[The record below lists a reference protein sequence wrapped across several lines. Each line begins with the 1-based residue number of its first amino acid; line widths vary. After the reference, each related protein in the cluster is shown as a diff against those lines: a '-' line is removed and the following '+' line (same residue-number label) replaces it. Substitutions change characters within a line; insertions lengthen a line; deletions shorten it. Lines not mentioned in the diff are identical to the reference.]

1 MIPTVQAYDFS
12 VVAPSGQ
19 TLYFNRLSD
28 NTVEVTYEYGSGPYY
43 TTSPTGDLVI
53 PATVTFN
60 DVTYNVIRIR
70 SYAFC
75 DCSDL
80 TSVIIPSSVTTIGS
94 NAFSDCSSLTSVT
107 IPSSV
112 TTIGSMAFSYCW
124 RLASVTIPN
133 GVTSIV
139 NETFYGVRHIEYHGT
154 ATGAPWGAYTIN
166 GVTDGGFVYAD
177 ESKTELIAYIGNA
190 TEVTIPSI
198 VTSIG
203 YRAFSYCTSLT
214 SVSIPSTVTSIGE
227 EAFAYCRSLA
237 SVVIPDGVTSIGTR
251 AFSEVRHIE
260 YHGTAT
266 GDRWG
271 ASTMNGVIDGDFVYA
286 DENRTELIAYIG
298 TAMEVTIPSSVTT
311 IGNRAFSYCTSLT
324 SVTIPD
330 GVTSIGDN
338 AFSGCSSLTSVT
350 IPSSVTTIGNGAF
363 SFCTSLTSV
372 TIPDGVTSIG
382 NSAFSECSSLT
393 SVTIPSSVTAI
404 GGYAFSYCSSL
415 TSVTILDGVTSIG
428 GGAFSDCSSLT
439 SVTIPSSVTTIGSMA
454 FSYCSMLTEIHSMSF
469 EPPSV
474 EHPSYI
480 IGGSGRYNISLYV
493 PCNAISIYQ
502 TTPEWKRFNNIQG
515 EMEYTVSIADSYH
528 GSVAIVQPTCEDNTA
543 TLTATADEDF
553 YFDHWS
559 DGSIDNPHIITVIS
573 DTTLSAYF
581 MKLVHD
587 TIRISNN
594 YYQYDTTIVNIYDT
608 VINNY
613 YQYDTTIVNI
623 YDTVINNYY
632 QYDTTMVNNQ
642 YYDTVFVTNYYHD
655 TVIVNN
661 YVYDTIYLNRYIFDT
676 VYIHDTVFVD
686 QTGINGVETVNAK
699 IYQRDGRIVVEGAD
713 GNMVT
718 LYDVT
723 GRILA
728 TKQDYGKPL
737 HFDIP
742 ASGTYMIKIGNYQ
755 ARKVVVIR

>member
-350 IPSSVTTIGNGAF
+350 IPSSVTTIG
-363 SFCTSLTSV
+363 
-372 TIPDGVTSIG
+372 
-382 NSAFSECSSLT
+382 
-393 SVTIPSSVTAI
+393 
-404 GGYAFSYCSSL
+404 
-415 TSVTILDGVTSIG
+415 
-428 GGAFSDCSSLT
+428 
-439 SVTIPSSVTTIGSMA
+439 SMA